1 MKVKVSGFPIEPFG
15 NDELRA
21 YQNSFYFETITMSL
35 QRQFFGKTGSEMSMK
50 KFFFVYVLIITCLM
64 PLVFFAGCK
73 KEQVKTRAMP
83 AAPAR
88 HEVAAKTTLL
98 ATISELDKPV
108 PSQGLPPRHASIPS
122 GPGGPPPGHTSLPAG
137 QGPELLVYFSKL
149 GGGAAYISE
158 RAGKAQVVHNGNPG
172 KPYDEIDT
180 LTVLLS
186 EDGQRIA
193 YGARA
198 GAQWMMVNDGK
209 EEEPYDQIGSAV
221 FSPDNRHLAY
231 QVRKGGKWHVV
242 SGNKMNAGCDKYYDK
257 PIFSNDST
265 RICTIENT
273 DVEGKKR
280 LIVSDLAFKNQHVKV
295 IRGKYFFTNEN
306 KTRIGAIEE
315 VDGRERVI
323 ELDFNT
329 LGVVRQGELYDSV
342 RFPTFGPDGVT
353 VAYAAAERQR
363 RGVVF
368 RYLIVGDRRERLP
381 DDAPM
386 AFPVVRPDGKSAGMI
401 MSTKTSYYLH
411 QAFYNAGTKKHY
423 YDEAGDLAYNK
434 DGSLYAFVARKGN
447 KIFIAM
453 NEKAGPT
460 FDHVTMP
467 VFSPDGRKVVYRA
480 RQNGKRFIVVADA
493 KGRILRK
500 HPAYERIFDPVF
512 TPDGKSVAYGVKDGD
527 KLVWKVEK
535 L

>member
-1 MKVKVSGFPIEPFG
+1 MKRFSTV
-15 NDELRA
+15 
-21 YQNSFYFETITMSL
+21 
-35 QRQFFGKTGSEMSMK
+35 
-50 KFFFVYVLIITCLM
+50 FVLAILCLM
-64 PLVFFAGCK
+64 PLVFSAGCK
-73 KEQVKTRAMP
+73 KKQVKTPAMP

-88 HEVAAKTTLL
+88 HEVVAKTTLL
-98 ATISELDKPV
+98 ATIPELDKPIQ
-108 PSQGLPPRHASIPS
+108 SEGLPPRHAGIPS
-122 GPGGPPPGHTSLPAG
+122 GSGGPPPGHANIPSG
-137 QGPELLVYFSKL
+137 QSPELLVYFSKL

-158 RAGKAQVVHNGNPG
+158 RAGKKHVVYNGKPG

-186 EDGQRIA
+186 EDGRRIA
-193 YGARA
+193 YGART
-198 GAQWMMVNDGK
+198 GAKWMMVIDGA
-209 EEEPYDQIGSAV
+209 EEGPYDSVGSAA
-221 FSPDNRHLAY
+221 FSPDGLHVAY
-231 QVRKGGKWHVV
+231 QARQGGKWHVV
-242 SGNKMNAGCDKYYDK
+242 SGTKMSAGCDTYQNQ
-257 PIFSNDST
+257 PMFSGDST
-265 RICTIENT
+265 RIYTIEKT
-273 DVEGKKR
+273 KVEGMQR
-280 LIVSDLAFKNQHVKV
+280 LIVSDLAFEKQRVKV
-295 IRGKYFFTNEN
+295 LRGKYLFTNEN

-315 VDGRERVI
+315 VNGRERVI

-329 LGVVRQGELYDSV
+329 LDVVKQGDFYDSI

-353 VAYAAAERQR
+353 VSYAAAQRQR
-363 RGVVF
+363 PGVVF
-368 RYLIVGDRRERLP
+368 RFLILGDRKERLP

-386 AFPVVRPDGKSAGMI
+386 ALPVVRPDKKGVGMI

-411 QAFYNAGTKKHY
+411 QAFYNDGTKKRY

-434 DGSLYAFVARKGN
+434 DGSLHAFAARKGN
-447 KIFIAM
+447 KVFIAV
-453 NEKAGPT
+453 NEKAGPA

-480 RQNGKRFIVVADA
+480 REKEKRFLVVADA
-493 KGRILRK
+493 NGRVLRK